1 MALLAA
7 GVSDA
12 EVLVITDQVHP
23 VSGEVDRYILLD
35 GPTRLEAELASG
47 LPVDPVQAAALV
59 QKRLNRGGA
68 DLQHRLGVAYQGVA
82 DARSLGITKIPTV
95 VVDRRYVV
103 YGEPDVAH
111 AISRINTYRS
121 ARP

>member
-12 EVLVITDQVHP
+12 GVWVITDQAHP
-23 VSGEVDRYILLD
+23 VSGKVDRYVVLD

-59 QKRLNRGGA
+59 QQRLNRGGA
-68 DLQHRLGVAYQGVA
+68 DLQRRLGVAYQGVA
-82 DARSLGITKIPTV
+82 DARSLGITKIPSV

-103 YGEPDVAH
+103 YGELDVAR
-111 AISRINTYRS
+111 AVARINAYRS
-121 ARP
+121 TRP